1 MFWYLQD
8 PPRPTLVFLFGVM
21 EGQLGN
27 GFYLVGEVGVGID
40 AGGGDAG
47 VAQELL
53 GGEHVRT
60 AADEVSAVGMA
71 ELMGREVAD
80 RQFLEECFIPLK
92 EYMGRVKEIP
102 VWIRPGGLIRQD
114 IGIVGL
120 WFLIGEDVVES
131 PGDGD
136 GAEGPA
142 FCGADLPAGVA
153 VVDDD
158 LSPDVE
164 EIVFQVHVFP
174 MESTGFLG
182 TQSGVQHEGDAHP
195 DRFPAEVGFDDCD
208 LLRGID
214 GEFPNLVG
222 LADADVLTGIFLDI
236 VVVQGTAEQ
245 LFGSEEDIAA
255 GGIAEVGAGGHHL
268 LDIHGLDGGEGTG
281 RVQIGKDVVLQIVVI
296 VLPGAVAHRILFQF
310 DPLGGER
317 AQGRA
322 PGDDLIGILER
333 PLVFLPAGGLGGA
346 GEGLLLAGAV
356 RHGHP
361 DPVFISSSFFTK
373 TSGSAAHLNDSLCNL
388 FLVLW
393 CGLYRYRRIQRRMP
407 EAMRR
412 NPRMDAVDFAM
423 VTRNTFIPFV
433 EM

>member
-1 MFWYLQD
+1 
-8 PPRPTLVFLFGVM
+8 M
-21 EGQLGN
+21 EGQLGDS
-27 GFYLVGEVGVGID
+27 FDLVGQVGVGVD

-47 VAQELL
+47 VPQKLL

-60 AADEVSAVGMA
+60 AADEVGAVGMA
-71 ELMGREVAD
+71 EFMRREVAD
-80 RQFLEECFIPLK
+80 GQFFEECFIPLK
-92 EYMGRVKEIP
+92 EYMGRVEEIL
-102 VWIRPGGLIRQD
+102 VWIRPIRLIRQN
-114 IGIVGL
+114 IGVVRV
-120 WFLIGEDVVES
+120 WFLVSEDVVKFF
-131 PGDGD
+131 GDGD
-136 GAEGPA
+136 GTQGPA

-164 EIVFQVHVFP
+164 EIIFHIHVFP
-174 MESTGFLG
+174 MEGAGFLG
-182 TQSGVQHEGDAHP
+182 TQTGVQHEGDAHP
-195 DRFPAEVGFDDCD
+195 DGFPAEVGFDDCD

-236 VVVQGTAEQ
+236 VVIQSTAEQ
-245 LFGSEEDIAA
+245 LFGGEEDIAA

-268 LDIHGLDGGEGTG
+268 LDVHGLDGGDGTG

-296 VLPGAVAHRILFQF
+296 VLPGAVAHRVLFQF
-310 DPLGGER
+310 DPLGGKR
-317 AQGRA
+317 AQGKA
-322 PGDDLIGILER
+322 PGDDLIVILER
-333 PLVFLPAGGLGGA
+333 LLVFLAAGYLGRA
-346 GEGLLLAGAV
+346 GEGLLSAGSV

-373 TSGSAAHLNDSLCNL
+373 TSGTAAHLNDSLCNL

-393 CGLYRYRRIQRRMP
+393 CGLYRYRRIQSRMP